1 MNKKLPLLY
10 RVLLPL
16 EAVIFI
22 CLVLSAIVVCFIG
35 LLNLVFGIR
44 ISGDIA
50 NTGSMR
56 PTIDQG
62 SLIVSVSPKYASFE
76 DLQVGD
82 IISFRDRSDNIAVA
96 TASFSINMDVVY
108 LDENGNEYD
117 NADGKGT
124 IVLKK
129 GKPSEVKYASYP
141 TPDDL
146 SASYK
151 DEGIEYQNVNYRIMH
166 RIVAIRE
173 ADETSDRA
181 IFTQGDNND
190 ERDPKTVLS
199 SGYVSKV
206 IWYCDYLGWP
216 LYFLMHGGYY
226 GLGIALVVIGC
237 VLAIMYKMNPA
248 VRGNLRWLVGLE

>member
-1 MNKKLPLLY
+1 M
-10 RVLLPL
+10 
-16 EAVIFI
+16 
-22 CLVLSAIVVCFIG
+22 
-35 LLNLVFGIR
+35 
-44 ISGDIA
+44 
-50 NTGSMR
+50 
-56 PTIDQG
+56 
-62 SLIVSVSPKYASFE
+62 FE

-82 IISFRDRSDNIAVA
+82 IICFRDRSDSIAVA

-129 GKPSEVKYASYP
+129 GEPSEVKYASYP

-151 DEGIEYQNVNYRIMH
+151 DEGIEYQNVNYLIMH

-199 SGYVSKV
+199 SGYVDKV

-226 GLGIALVVIGC
+226 GLGIALIVIGC